1 MDIIE
6 LKKLIQDT
14 LSPLKFPNGER
25 LIRLM
30 HVSGNAPMLKLNYFT
45 NTAVIER
52 NPGVSLEEM
61 ISSAL
66 DGIHA
71 LKSTGID
78 VALNYENALRYGWGH
93 PWLETAYDKFPTVVA
108 VEAPEGGQIHALVCY
123 DPHLNNSTV
132 AIASEYVEL
141 EQIPFGKGQPVSLTL
156 GESWHG
162 LVFDHELSAASLDDI
177 LNAAPRSAA
186 GQCGILIYRNH
197 EWHSGISNLG
207 GDPNLGPVAEHS
219 PVPVSK
225 AKRETRPTLPL
236 EQFADASVKGT
247 IAELEPVFSAFDAS
261 ERPEYMHAE
270 SHPAVQALCQQW
282 NAAHPDQ
289 PAAGAF
295 RVYIW
300 DESIGVFAA
309 GDPEEPNWKPEFFR
323 DYMKSVA
330 TYYDPEKQL
339 LAVVIFT
346 TQRAT
351 WTETGRN
358 WVKVKTVCGEELFEV
373 GTSADEYDEA
383 YYAWAGIRSLYAR
396 TLLPAEHSCST
407 LGTSGSECPNHHL
420 A

>member
-30 HVSGNAPMLKLNYFT
+30 HVSGDAPMLTLNYFT
-45 NTAVIER
+45 NNAVIER
-52 NPGVSLEEM
+52 NPGVSLENM
-61 ISSAL
+61 MSSAL
-66 DGIHA
+66 DSIQELTDSG
-71 LKSTGID
+71 LD

-141 EQIPFGKGQPVSLTL
+141 EQIPFGKGQPVPLTP

-177 LNAAPRSAA
+177 LNAAPRSSA

-207 GDPNLGPVAEHS
+207 GDPNMGPVADHS

-236 EQFADASVKGT
+236 EQFTDASVKGT

-261 ERPEYMHAE
+261 KQPKYMHAE

-282 NAAHPDQ
+282 NAAHPGQ
-289 PAAGAF
+289 TAAGAF
-295 RVYIW
+295 RVYMW
-300 DESIGVFAA
+300 DESIGVFVA
-309 GDPEEPNWKPEFFR
+309 GDPEEPNWKPEFFT

-346 TQRAT
+346 TPRAT
-351 WTETGRN
+351 WSETDRN
-358 WVKVKTVCGEELFEV
+358 CVKVRTVCGEELFEV

-383 YYAWAGIRSLYAR
+383 YYAWSGIRSLYTR
-396 TLLPAEHSCST
+396 TILNQEQGAPILH
-407 LGTSGSECPNHHL
+407 
-420 A
+420 